1 MDKILSTLDK
11 RLSPIGEKLGTQR
24 HLQSIANGMMM
35 TLPLLVIGSLFLLL
49 ANPPIDMNLIDTNT
63 NNIILRFLINWKMWA
78 TEFQSIIL
86 APYDMTYGMLG
97 LFTSFGI
104 SYSLSKYYKMD
115 AATNGIISSAIFLLV
130 CATTTTLQIGESTVS
145 AITTKYLG
153 SDGLIISIFIGLLTV
168 EFTHLLNKLNL
179 NIKFPSSVPS
189 MVTTFV
195 NSLLPLLINI
205 LLFYG
210 LNLLIIMNTGQSF
223 PEFINS
229 LLTPVI
235 DVGNNV
241 WVYALIILFGNLLW
255 FLGVNG
261 TSIIFPIV
269 FTLGLNGT
277 VDNANAIKDGLES
290 MTAMN
295 LQLFR
300 YAMIGGTGGT
310 LGLILLMWRS
320 KSSKLKSIARIS
332 VVPGICSINEPV
344 TFGVPIVYNPIL
356 AIPYILSPSICVII
370 GYFAQEIGIVNY
382 GYNADPSF
390 IPFFIQGW
398 ISGGDIRNV
407 LLMIFMI
414 ILCAVLYFP
423 FYKIYEKNVI
433 QEELNTIEEE
443 NENDFLL

>member
-1 MDKILSTLDK
+1 MKKFLDLLDK
-11 RLSPIGEKLGTQR
+11 RLSPLGEKLGTQR
-24 HLQSIANGMMM
+24 HLQAIASGMMM
-35 TLPLLVIGSLFLLL
+35 TLPLLVIGSVFLLL
-49 ANPPIDMNLIDTNT
+49 ANPPVDLNLVDRNT
-63 NNIILRFLINWKMWA
+63 SNILMQFLIHWKEWA
-78 TEFQSIIL
+78 MEFQSVIV

-104 SYSLSKYYKMD
+104 SYSLSKHYKMD
-115 AATNGIISSAIFLLV
+115 AATNGIIGSVIFLLV
-130 CATTTTLQIGESTVS
+130 CATTATVEMGDQSLS

-153 SDGLIISIFIGLLTV
+153 SDGLIVSILIGLLTV
-168 EFTHLLNKLNL
+168 EITHLINKLHL

-189 MVTTFV
+189 MVATFV
-195 NSLLPLLINI
+195 NSLLPLFVNI
-205 LLFYG
+205 VFFYG
-210 LNLLIIMNTGQSF
+210 INLLIISNTGQVF
-223 PEFINS
+223 PEFVNT
-229 LLTPVI
+229 LLTPAI
-235 DVGNNV
+235 EIGNNI
-241 WVYALIILFGNLLW
+241 WVFALIILFGNLLW
-255 FLGVNG
+255 FFGVNG
-261 TSIIFPIV
+261 TSVIFPIV

-277 VDNANAIKDGLES
+277 AANASAMKDGLET

-320 KSSKLKSIARIS
+320 KSTKLKSLARIS
-332 VVPGICSINEPV
+332 VIPGICSINEPI

-370 GYFAQEIGIVNY
+370 GYFAQVLGLVNY

-407 LLMIFMI
+407 LLMFFMI
-414 ILCAVLYFP
+414 ILCAGLYFP
-423 FYKIYEKNVI
+423 FYKVYEKNVI
-433 QEELNTIEEE
+433 KEELNKVEEDE
-443 NENDFLL
+443 DGFLL